1 MAKFIKFPSIGQ
13 FRDAIK
19 QVKSACAYHNVP
31 LPTVDFR
38 GTVKLHGTNAA
49 VMIAHDG
56 TWHCQS
62 RERIITP
69 QDDNAGFAAWVYG
82 NKDYWDRVAATL
94 NTAILSDEE
103 TVQVYGEWCGGNIQ
117 KNVGLSYLPKIFV
130 IFGIRFGNDAEST
143 AWQDINKWKHLFFG
157 HYETPKPSNLHFADD
172 FPTYNVTIDFNSPTL
187 VQNQLVEITEA
198 VEKDCP
204 VARYFLPDSTD
215 ELIGEG
221 VVWEVDRNGDFELP
235 DVLDNTFSGI
245 RFKVKGSRHSA
256 SKVKTIAPVD
266 VEKVKSIDAFV
277 EYACTQNRLE
287 QGLTKLTEMGLDH
300 STKSTGDYLRWIM
313 QDILKEELETMTASG
328 IEPKDVNGQI
338 ARKARDF
345 FMNNLA

>member
-1 MAKFIKFPSIGQ
+1 MNKFIKFPSIGQ

-19 QVKSACAYHNVP
+19 QVQQSCKYHNVQ

-49 VMIAHDG
+49 VVIAQDG

-69 QDDNAGFAAWVYG
+69 QDDNAGFASWVYA
-82 NKDYWDRVAATL
+82 NKEYWDKISLVLIDGLAL
-94 NTAILSDEE
+94 NENESLQI
-103 TVQVYGEWCGGNIQ
+103 YGEWCGGNIQ
-117 KNVGLSYLPKIFV
+117 KGVGLSGLPKMFV
-130 IFGIRFGNDAEST
+130 VFAIRFSEDAEST
-143 AWQDINKWKHLFFG
+143 GWHDTMAWAGCFDSEDRPDNLYFSHQFPE
-157 HYETPKPSNLHFADD
+157 YE
-172 FPTYNVTIDFNSPTL
+172 VTIDFNSPTL

-204 VARYFLPDSTD
+204 VARHFLPDSTD

-221 VVWEVDRNGDFELP
+221 VVWTVNFNGDFELP
-235 DVLDNTFSGI
+235 DVLNDTFMGL
-245 RFKVKGSRHSA
+245 RFKVKGEKHSV
-256 SKVKTIAPVD
+256 SKVKTIATVD

-287 QGLTKLTEMGLDH
+287 QGLAKLTEMGLEH
-300 STKSTGDYLRWIM
+300 STKATGDYLRWIM
-313 QDILKEELETMTASG
+313 QDILKEELDTMLASG

-338 ARKARDF
+338 ARKAREF
-345 FMNNLA
+345 FMNNLG

>member
-19 QVKSACAYHNVP
+19 QVQSACAYHNVA

-49 VMIAHDG
+49 VVVSHDG

-82 NKDYWDRVAATL
+82 NKAYWDGIAEF
-94 NTAILSDEE
+94 LSGGIRDKDES
-103 TVQVYGEWCGGNIQ
+103 VQVYGEWCGGNIQ
-117 KNVGLSYLPKIFV
+117 KGVGLSNLPKMFV
-130 IFGIRFGNDAEST
+130 IFGMRFSVDAESQ
-143 AWQDINKWKHLFFG
+143 AWSDLGVWADCFDTQYKPNNLFC
-157 HYETPKPSNLHFADD
+157 SID

-204 VARYFLPDSTD
+204 IARYFLPDSTD
-215 ELIGEG
+215 ALIGEG
-221 VVWEVDRNGDFELP
+221 VVWEVDRNGNFELP
-235 DVLDNTFSGI
+235 DVLDNTFNGL
-245 RFKVKGSRHSA
+245 RFKVKGEKHSA

-338 ARKARDF
+338 ARKAREF

>member
-19 QVKSACAYHNVP
+19 QVQQSCKYHNVP
-31 LPTVDFR
+31 LPTVDFC

-49 VMIAHDG
+49 VVISQDG

-69 QDDNAGFAAWVYG
+69 QDDNAGFAAWVYS
-82 NKDYWDRVAATL
+82 NKTYWDRAAATL
-94 NTAILSDEE
+94 STVILSNEE
-103 TVQVYGEWCGGNIQ
+103 TIQVYGEWCGGNIQ
-117 KNVGLSYLPKIFV
+117 KNVGLSYLSKMFV
-130 IFGIRFGNDAEST
+130 IFGIRFSTDSEST
-143 AWQDINKWKHLFFG
+143 AWQEIKKWEHLFFG
-157 HYETPKPSNLHFADD
+157 CYGEPKPSNLHFAHD

-204 VARYFLPDSTD
+204 VARHFLPDSTD

-221 VVWEVDRNGDFELP
+221 VVWEVNRQGDFELP
-235 DVLDNTFSGI
+235 DVLDNTFSGL
-245 RFKVKGSRHSA
+245 RFKVKGEKHAA

-287 QGLTKLTEMGLDH
+287 QGLTKLTEMGLDR
-300 STKSTGDYLRWIM
+300 STKSTGDYLRWVM
-313 QDILKEELETMTASG
+313 QDILKEELDTIIASG
-328 IEPKDVNGQI
+328 IEPRDVNGQI
-338 ARKARDF
+338 ARKAREF
-345 FMNNLA
+345 FMNNLT